1 MELEKD
7 NWAHMIPFP
16 NNPGANT
23 EKGKTKK
30 KVQDREREKGKT
42 LWVCE
47 GWKIK
52 TDKSGTCRGGIN
64 KSGREEEKKGWE
76 KTGKDRESELMSHHS
91 TTTTRSHQNPTDPSG
106 NSRQSALPTL
116 TGRVICPAVSF
127 SLVSLP
133 YRNHRQSVGHMPSQ
147 LQPPSFL

>member
-1 MELEKD
+1 MELERY
-7 NWAHMIPFP
+7 
-16 NNPGANT
+16 NNP
-23 EKGKTKK
+23 EQSWCKHRKGEDKK
-30 KVQDREREKGKT
+30 KSVRQRTRKGET

-91 TTTTRSHQNPTDPSG
+91 NTTTRSHQNPTDPSG